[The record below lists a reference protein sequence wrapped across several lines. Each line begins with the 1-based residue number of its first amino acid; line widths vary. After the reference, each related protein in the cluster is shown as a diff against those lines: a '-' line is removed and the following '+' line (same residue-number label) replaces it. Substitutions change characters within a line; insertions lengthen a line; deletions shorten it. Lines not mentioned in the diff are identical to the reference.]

1 VPILLVLLLAPD
13 AVLWRFQ
20 GPQADALR
28 EAAVA
33 AQQAGGLAGH
43 LLSEAALEAHLAS
56 VDPAGARQPE
66 LLGCLADRQ
75 VCPDPARAVLA
86 LVGLSGRI
94 NADLSRSDSGYTAT
108 LVLTPADPTAQPRTW
123 TGRGDTAAVAVAD
136 VLEDLEGQASLEVE
150 VVPGDA
156 RLFLDDAPLGTGS
169 GRYPVSPGLHTV
181 RAEIDGMMPLS
192 QTVEVAAGGVV
203 ELRFELGSDY
213 GQLILKLS
221 PEEARATL
229 NGRAAGPT
237 QDLAP
242 GEYQLRVEAPGHQ
255 SHEQTVSIKSATAL
269 TITVGLPREV
279 DDSLRRFESPH
290 PDTLA
295 NPFTVR
301 ADLRFVTVGSG
312 PLDVSRAVEGGG
324 KVEYDTLDDS
334 VGLLGLGITAGWQGR
349 YLLVDALTLTYE
361 GGGGETKATLASGE
375 ADRITG
381 LSRVTVRPGQVGVR
395 YPSWR
400 FSPFITGGIQFIF
413 DSIEVT
419 NEAGGAETLDKA
431 SLMLGFNGGVEV
443 HLAPDWSGR
452 LAGGLDFGFE
462 SRTTFTFVVGA
473 GYLFDLDGLF

>member
-1 VPILLVLLLAPD
+1 MPLLLVLLLAPD

-33 AQQAGGLAGH
+33 TQQAGGLAGH
-43 LLSEAALEAHLAS
+43 LLSDAALEAHLAG

-75 VCPDPARAVLA
+75 VCPDPARAALA
-86 LVGLSGRI
+86 MVGLSGRI
-94 NADLSRSDSGYTAT
+94 DADLSRTDAGYTAT
-108 LVLTPADPTAQPRTW
+108 LVLIPADPTAAPRTW
-123 TGRGDTAAVAVAD
+123 TGQGASAAIAVAD
-136 VLEDLEGQASLEVE
+136 VLDDLEGQATLDIE

-156 RLFLDDAPLGTGS
+156 RLFLDEAPLGTGS
-169 GRYPVSPGLHTV
+169 GRYPVSPGLHKV
-181 RAEIDGMMPLS
+181 RAEIEGMMPLE
-192 QTVEVAAGGVV
+192 QTVEVTAGGVAV
-203 ELRFELGSDY
+203 LRFELGSDY

-221 PEEARATL
+221 PDEARATL

-237 QDLAP
+237 QDLPP

-255 SHEQTVSIKSATAL
+255 PHEQTVAIKSATAL
-269 TITVGLPREV
+269 TITVGLAREV

-295 NPFTVR
+295 RAFTVR
-301 ADLRFVTVGSG
+301 GDLRFVTVGSG
-312 PLDVSRAVEGGG
+312 PLDVSRAVEGG

-349 YLLVDALTLTYE
+349 YLLVDALTLTFE
-361 GGGGETKATLASGE
+361 GGGGETKATRATGE
-375 ADRITG
+375 EDRITG

-400 FSPFITGGIQFIF
+400 FSPFITGGIQLIF
-413 DSIEVT
+413 DSIEVE
-419 NEAGGAETLDKA
+419 NEAGEAETLDKA
-431 SLMLGFNGGVEV
+431 ALMLGFNAGVEV
-443 HLAPDWSGR
+443 HFAPEWSGR
-452 LAGGLDFGFE
+452 LAGGLDFGFD